1 VFAEMSPSTTESLAR
16 RAAWSARLAW
26 RAPLEAR
33 FAFRPTA
40 AIERAQ
46 RRRLRTT
53 VAHAHEHV
61 PYYRET
67 MRRLGLGP
75 GDIATV
81 ADIARLPLIERDQVQ
96 RDPEYF
102 ASRAWPL
109 ERYLQLRS
117 GGSTGAPVTV
127 FRHPIDLFESAAF
140 KERWRSIAVRL
151 AGRRLR
157 VRQALIALPTG
168 EGAAA
173 SVFDS
178 TTLLPSAVRVQRLRL
193 SLLEPPAKLIGPLNE
208 FRPDSIA
215 TNGSYL
221 EALFA
226 HVQSSGVEFH
236 LPKTVGYSS
245 DELSDGA
252 RRLIGEGFGIH
263 VLSAYR
269 AIEAAHIGFEC
280 ERHTGYHLSV
290 DLAPVRIV
298 DADGLELAVGEEGD
312 VVVSNLHARGTVLL
326 NYRLGDRAARLGEG
340 CDCGRSLPLLS
351 LLRGR
356 SDEWIVNPRGERV
369 HGQGV
374 RSLMR
379 RRPEVLRYQVVQES
393 PTSFRAAIVAPGAD
407 PTELAAWLGD
417 GMREWLGEAVAVE
430 TSLVEDLP
438 RAAGGKIR
446 PVVSLVPEA
455 AVLVEEPL

>member
-1 VFAEMSPSTTESLAR
+1 VFAEMSPSTSESLAR

-33 FAFRPTA
+33 FPFRSSA

-46 RRRLRTT
+46 RRRLGAT

-75 GDIATV
+75 GDIATA
-81 ADIARLPLIERDQVQ
+81 ADIARLPLIERDQLQ

-102 ASRAWPL
+102 VSRAWPL

-117 GGSTGAPVTV
+117 GGSTGAPVTI
-127 FRHPIDLFESAAF
+127 FRHPIDLFESAAY

-151 AGRRLR
+151 AGRRIR
-157 VRQALIALPTG
+157 VRQALIALPGG
-168 EGAAA
+168 EGGAAA
-173 SVFDS
+173 SFDS
-178 TTLLPSAVRVQRLRL
+178 NTLLPSAVRVQRLRL

-208 FRPDSIA
+208 FRPDTIA
-215 TNGSYL
+215 TYGSYL
-221 EALFA
+221 EALFTYV
-226 HVQSSGVEFH
+226 HRTGVEFH

-245 DELSDGA
+245 DALSEAA
-252 RRLIGEGFGIH
+252 RRLITERFGIH

-269 AIEAAHIGFEC
+269 AIEAPHIGFEC
-280 ERHTGYHLSV
+280 ERHTGYHLSA

-298 DADGLELAVGEEGD
+298 DTDGSDLPVGEEGD
-312 VVVSNLHARGTVLL
+312 VVVSNLHSGGTVLL

-351 LLRGR
+351 LVRGR
-356 SDEWIVNPRGERV
+356 SDEWIVNAGGERV
-369 HGQGV
+369 HGQGI
-374 RSLMR
+374 RDLMR
-379 RRPEVLRYQVVQES
+379 LRRDVLRYQVVQET
-393 PTSFRAAIVAPGAD
+393 PTFFRAAIVAPGAD
-407 PTELAAWLGD
+407 RDELGGWLRD
-417 GMREWLGEAVAVE
+417 RMRQWLGEATEVE
-430 TSLVEDLP
+430 VSLVDDLP
-438 RAAGGKIR
+438 RTAGGKTR
-446 PVVSLVPEA
+446 PVVSLA
-455 AVLVEEPL
+455 AAAGSPVEESV